1 MAKNFVVP
9 SKIIFGENA
18 ANELVPLIEDLAVKK
33 VLLVYDGGVKAAGI
47 ADIIIGEL
55 KKTSVSIVIFDRVLP
70 NPSDE
75 LVDEATELAKKE
87 NVEAIIAV
95 GGGSAIDLAKAVNIL
110 LTNPAPIHLYE
121 GPDKVKNETKTL
133 IAIPTTAGTSSEI
146 TNVIALI
153 DTKKVRK
160 MVIVGKNVGADYA
173 IVDPKFTLTMPKSV
187 TAATGMDAM
196 THAIES
202 YVSVNAS
209 ELTEYN
215 ALKGLKILYDN
226 IKKVVEDGNDIKA
239 REQMLLGCLITG
251 FSFNNAD
258 LGLVHGIAHTL
269 SAHFNLPHGMANA
282 AVLPYVMEYN
292 AEVVPEKMVDLA
304 KALGIETTG
313 NIEEDKLLAAK
324 AMIKLGKEI
333 GIKPLG
339 EQGVK
344 KSSFGQLADDVL
356 VEPVLNFNP
365 RKNVTKQ
372 DVLEI
377 LEKAF

>member
-9 SKIIFGENA
+9 SNIIFGENA
-18 ANELVPLIEDLAVKK
+18 AEQLAPLVEDLDVKK
-33 VLLVYDGGVKAAGI
+33 VLLVYDAGVKAAGI
-47 ADIIIGEL
+47 ADVIIDEL
-55 KKTSVSIVIFDRVLP
+55 KKTSVKVVIFDGVVP

-75 LVDEATELAKKE
+75 NVDEATALAKE
-87 NVEAIIAV
+87 EEVEAIIAV
-95 GGGSAIDLAKAVNIL
+95 GGGSSIDLAKAVNIL

-121 GPDKVKNETKTL
+121 GPNQVKNKTKPL
-133 IAIPTTAGTSSEI
+133 IAIPTTAGTSSEV

-153 DTKKVRK
+153 DTKKTRK
-160 MVIVGKNVGADYA
+160 FVILGKNVQAHYS
-173 IVDPKFTLTMPKSV
+173 IVDPKFTVTMPKSV

-215 ALKGLKILYDN
+215 ALKGFKILYDN
-226 IKKVVEDGNDIKA
+226 IKKVVEDGSDIKA

-269 SAHFNLPHGMANA
+269 SAHYHLPHGMANA
-282 AVLPYVMEYN
+282 AVLPYVMEFN

-304 KALGIETTG
+304 KAIGLEVSGNLET
-313 NIEEDKLLAAK
+313 DKFLVSEA
-324 AMIKLGKEI
+324 IKDLSKEI
-333 GIKPLG
+333 GIKTLE
-339 EQGVK
+339 EQGVP
-344 KSSFGQLADDVL
+344 KSSFDRLAEDVL

-365 RKNVTKQ
+365 RKNITKEEI
-372 DVLEI
+372 LEI